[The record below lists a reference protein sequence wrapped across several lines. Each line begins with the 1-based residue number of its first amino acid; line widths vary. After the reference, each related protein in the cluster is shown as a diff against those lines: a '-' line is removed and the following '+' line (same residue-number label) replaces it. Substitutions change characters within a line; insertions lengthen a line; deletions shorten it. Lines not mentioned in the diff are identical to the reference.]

1 MILIIA
7 KIALFRAILWYNL
20 LMDNIENKIGEIGK
34 YANLNNLAIPEAV
47 VMLGLGAAVLLFGY
61 RIKKIAFFIIWF
73 ILGFNLMTWLM
84 PTINNVVP
92 EIATSELYQI
102 LLPIGGGLVLALLGF
117 TIEKICV
124 GGICFA
130 LVMMVTVQYFGT
142 EVQTL
147 AIGGVAGV
155 IAAALAVNL
164 MKPATIIA
172 TAVAGAYALTLAI
185 LMLNPSIDFGT
196 FYWPM
201 ILGIA
206 VVGAIFQF
214 MTTKRVR

>member
-1 MILIIA
+1 
-7 KIALFRAILWYNL
+7 
-20 LMDNIENKIGEIGK
+20 MDNVNEQIDKLSK
-34 YANLNNLAIPEAV
+34 LANIDKLEIPEAW
-47 VMLGLGAAVLLFGY
+47 VMLGLGVLVLLFGY

-73 ILGFNLMTWLM
+73 ILGFNLMGLVM
-84 PTINNVVP
+84 PLINQNVTEV
-92 EIATSELYQI
+92 ANSELYQI
-102 LLPIGGGLVLALLGF
+102 LLPIAGGLLLALLGF
-117 TIEKICV
+117 SIEKLCV

-130 LVMMVTVQYFGT
+130 LAMLITVQYFGT

-147 AIGGVAGV
+147 AIGGVVGV
-155 IAAALAVNL
+155 IAAGLAVTL

-185 LMLNPSIDFGT
+185 MRFDTGINFEV

-201 ILGIA
+201 IIGLA
-206 VVGAIFQF
+206 AVGAIFQF